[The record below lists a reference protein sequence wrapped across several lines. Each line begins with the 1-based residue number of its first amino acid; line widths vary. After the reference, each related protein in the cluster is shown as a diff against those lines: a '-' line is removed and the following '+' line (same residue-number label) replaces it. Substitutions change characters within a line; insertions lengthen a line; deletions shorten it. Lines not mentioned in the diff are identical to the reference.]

1 MNNVPPIGVIIPK
14 YDNLYIDIIYKEPEN
29 RIIPQIIKYAT
40 IFKSTENVFAIIPIK
55 IRPRAWNIWYCTAV
69 LNTSILSAIIFA
81 KACAPKAPTAI
92 DKIENIIPD
101 LIIHMEFF
109 FKSNKR

>member
-14 YDNLYIDIIYKEPEN
+14 YDNLYIDIIYKEPEK

-55 IRPRAWNIWYCTAV
+55 IRPSAWNIWYCTAV
-69 LNTSILSAIIFA
+69 LNTSILSEIIFA

-101 LIIHMEFF
+101 LIIHIIYFF
-109 FKSNKR
+109 QK

>member
-1 MNNVPPIGVIIPK
+1 MPK
-14 YDNLYIDIIYKEPEN
+14 YDSLYIDIIYKEPEK

-55 IRPRAWNIWYCTAV
+55 IRPKAWNIWYCTAV

-81 KACAPKAPTAI
+81 KACAPKAPIAI

-101 LIIHMEFF
+101 LIIHIIYFF
-109 FKSNKR
+109 QKQWYKKTSL

>member
-55 IRPRAWNIWYCTAV
+55 ISPR
-69 LNTSILSAIIFA
+69 
-81 KACAPKAPTAI
+81 ACAPKAPIAI

-101 LIIHMEFF
+101 LIIYIIYIFQ
-109 FKSNKR
+109 K

>member
-14 YDNLYIDIIYKEPEN
+14 YDNLYIDIKYKEPEK

-81 KACAPKAPTAI
+81 KACAPKAPIAI
-92 DKIENIIPD
+92 EKIENIIPD
-101 LIIHMEFF
+101 LIIHIIYFF
-109 FKSNKR
+109 QK

>member
-1 MNNVPPIGVIIPK
+1 MPK
-14 YDNLYIDIIYKEPEN
+14 YDSLYIDIIYKEPEK

-55 IRPRAWNIWYCTAV
+55 IRPNAWNNWYCTAV

-81 KACAPKAPTAI
+81 KACAPKAPIEI
-92 DKIENIIPD
+92 DKIEKIIPD
-101 LIIHMEFF
+101 LIIHILYFF
-109 FKSNKR
+109 QK